1 MLFGIWWQHAAFWVF
16 CLLAGRSL
24 DSELPPLENLITRA
38 LQFHLERWQNELIS
52 LSVQTWCL
60 KCLVSSWTP
69 QSPHSL
75 WMSSWIYWDLR
86 FPELPCVELLL
97 GTPGRVTHF
106 TESCPKCVGCS
117 TELSGLDSSKAN
129 GGPVA
134 HQTLLLLFVF
144 CIVQGLLFLEKFGF
158 FFSGHSKAFLRC
170 LFLF

>member
-1 MLFGIWWQHAAFWVF
+1 M
-16 CLLAGRSL
+16 
-24 DSELPPLENLITRA
+24 
-38 LQFHLERWQNELIS
+38 
-52 LSVQTWCL
+52 
-60 KCLVSSWTP
+60 
-69 QSPHSL
+69 
-75 WMSSWIYWDLR
+75 
-86 FPELPCVELLL
+86 ELLL

-144 CIVQGLLFLEKFGF
+144 CIVQGLLFLEKFGV